1 MEPHMKCL
9 IIAAG
14 RGSRLAARG
23 DSKPLVELGGVPLIE
38 RVMLTVMDS
47 GITDF
52 YIVTGFNS
60 EKIRARLA
68 AFEQTHN
75 VAIDFIHNDQW
86 EKQNGISVL
95 CAREKLKE
103 PFFLLMS
110 DHLFDPAIVKELQS
124 EGIDPGCVKLAVD
137 KRIINNPLVDIDDVT
152 KVWEE
157 NGFIVNIGKTIPRY
171 NAFDTGI
178 FLGTPALFDALE
190 ESISLGDSSL
200 SGGILQLARKQKAH
214 VFDIGERIWIDID
227 DDAAFAR
234 AENLFNPN

>member
-1 MEPHMKCL
+1 MKCL

-14 RGSRLAARG
+14 KGSRLAARG

-38 RVMLTVMDS
+38 RVMFTVMDA
-47 GITDF
+47 GVNDF
-52 YIVTGFNS
+52 YVVTGYNGDKVRERLSRFN
-60 EKIRARLA
+60 RTHPA
-68 AFEQTHN
+68 A
-75 VAIDFIHNDQW
+75 VDFIHNNQW

-95 CAREKLKE
+95 CGREKLKE

-110 DHLFDPAIVKELQS
+110 DHLFDPAILKNLRS
-124 EGIDPGCVKLAVD
+124 EGIAPGDVKLAID
-137 KRIINNPLVDIDDVT
+137 KRVKNNPLVDIDDVT

-157 NGFIVNIGKTIPRY
+157 DGRIVEIGKTIPRY

-190 ESISLGDSSL
+190 ESINHGDSSL
-200 SGGILQLARKQKAH
+200 SGGILQMARKQKAR
-214 VFDIGERIWIDID
+214 VFDIGDRNWIDVD

-234 AENLFNPN
+234 AEKLFALN